1 MSIVGLNITARY
13 RCKVW
18 RACCENRS
26 NISSLPI
33 TNFKIVSAIRNEI
46 ASRLDIDSFQELLAS
61 HWKPYLDNLHKDERP
76 HCGCSG
82 QWLQEQPE

>member
-1 MSIVGLNITARY
+1 MRVVGLNITARY

-33 TNFKIVSAIRNEI
+33 RWF
-46 ASRLDIDSFQELLAS
+46 
-61 HWKPYLDNLHKDERP
+61 P
-76 HCGCSG
+76 
-82 QWLQEQPE
+82 